1 MFFVVDKDGLI
12 RSSVID
18 RNAGVGVINICEK
31 QDQSIGEYRP
41 NKYRLIEEIDT
52 ETSYKINID
61 ISKES

>member
-52 ETSYKINID
+52 EVNP
-61 ISKES
+61 E